1 MSEEEIKQMKKVLKQ
16 QWGDTDNLVN
26 DALCYINNLEQLNKE
41 LEKTNLILIDYQD
54 KEQEIERLN
63 NIIKEVRKYIEEYRG
78 DCPYSEYEVD
88 VLDEP
93 EKLLEILD
101 KEKE

>member
-1 MSEEEIKQMKKVLKQ
+1 MGERAKFFINEYSALHLLEKDNIDLDKFYNADLKVMVETAKKEIK
-16 QWGDTDNLVN
+16 
-26 DALCYINNLEQLNKE
+26 
-41 LEKTNLILIDYQD
+41 
-54 KEQEIERLN
+54 RLN

-78 DCPYSEYEVD
+78 DCPYSEYKVD

>member
-1 MSEEEIKQMKKVLKQ
+1 MSEEELQFYKEIIYAVKVF
-16 QWGDTDNLVN
+16 DVN
-26 DALCYINNLEQLNKE
+26 FQNISKE
-41 LEKTNLILIDYQD
+41 LY
-54 KEQEIERLN
+54 KEIKRLN

-78 DCPYSEYEVD
+78 DCEYSEYKVD
-88 VLDEP
+88 VLSEP